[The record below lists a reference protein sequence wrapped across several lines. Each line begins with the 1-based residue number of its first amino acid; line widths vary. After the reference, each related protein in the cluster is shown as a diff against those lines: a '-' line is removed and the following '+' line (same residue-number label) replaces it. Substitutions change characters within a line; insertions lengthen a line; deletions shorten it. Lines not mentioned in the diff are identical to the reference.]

1 MALWTFM
8 TLVGNG
14 KRVYVRQVRAS
25 DFRSALKA
33 WHRTVDI
40 EGMTDEARERMA
52 SHEPPEDA
60 VTEFVWDW
68 NSGVWTFECDFGMDE
83 LEFPEE
89 WGYEAPAV
97 WVIKTD
103 NSPLSQ
109 GELF

>member
-1 MALWTFM
+1 M

-14 KRVYVRQVRAS
+14 KRAYVDQVRAN

-40 EGMTDEARERMA
+40 EGMTADARVRM
-52 SHEPPEDA
+52 SSEEPPDDA
-60 VTEFVWDW
+60 VTEFVWRW
-68 NSGVWTFECDFGMDE
+68 NSGVWVFESDFGMDE
-83 LEFPEE
+83 SEFPEA
-89 WGYEAPAV
+89 WGYEAPTV

>member
-14 KRVYVRQVRAS
+14 KRVYVEQVRAN

-33 WHRTVDI
+33 WYRTVDI
-40 EGMTDEARERMA
+40 ECMTDDARERM
-52 SHEPPEDA
+52 SSQEPPDDA
-60 VTEFVWDW
+60 VTEFVWHW
-68 NSGVWTFECDFGMDE
+68 NSGVWNFTSAFGMDE

-89 WGYEAPAV
+89 WGYEAPDV

>member
-14 KRVYVRQVRAS
+14 KRVYVEQVRAN

-33 WHRTVDI
+33 WARTIDI
-40 EGMTDEARERMA
+40 EGMTDGARERM
-52 SHEPPEDA
+52 SSREPPDDA
-60 VTEFVWDW
+60 VTEFTWQW
-68 NSGVWTFECDFGMDE
+68 NSGVWVFESDFEMDE
-83 LEFPEE
+83 LPEE
-89 WGYEAPAV
+89 WGFEAPAV